1 MNFNT
6 ELEISNKAPS
16 EEYIYL
22 KNRVLSL
29 EKAVSRLE
37 ILLSVEKAVN
47 ISVINELKDK
57 ILILESYI
65 NRSEKKF
72 I

>member
-6 ELEISNKAPS
+6 ELEISNKASS
-16 EEYIYL
+16 EENTYL
-22 KNRVLSL
+22 KNRILSL

-37 ILLSVEKAVN
+37 VLLSVEKAVN

-57 ILILESYI
+57 ILILESHI

>member
-29 EKAVSRLE
+29 EKTVSRLE

-57 ILILESYI
+57 ILILESHI

>member
-37 ILLSVEKAVN
+37 VLLSVEKAVN

-57 ILILESYI
+57 ILILESHI
-65 NRSEKKF
+65 NRSEKEF

>member
-6 ELEISNKAPS
+6 ELEISNKASS
-16 EEYIYL
+16 EEYTYL

-57 ILILESYI
+57 ILILESHI

>member
-37 ILLSVEKAVN
+37 VLLSVEKAVN

-65 NRSEKKF
+65 NRSEKEF

>member
-6 ELEISNKAPS
+6 ELEISNKASS
-16 EEYIYL
+16 EENTYL

-29 EKAVSRLE
+29 EKTVSRLE

-57 ILILESYI
+57 ILILESHI
-65 NRSEKKF
+65 NRSEKEF

>member
-16 EEYIYL
+16 EENTYL

-29 EKAVSRLE
+29 EKTVSRLE

-57 ILILESYI
+57 ILILESHI
-65 NRSEKKF
+65 DRSKKNL
-72 I
+72 

>member
-6 ELEISNKAPS
+6 ELEISNKASS
-16 EEYIYL
+16 EENTYL

-29 EKAVSRLE
+29 EKTVSRLE

-65 NRSEKKF
+65 NRSKKKF

>member
-16 EEYIYL
+16 EENTYL

>member
-37 ILLSVEKAVN
+37 VLLSVEKAVN

-57 ILILESYI
+57 ILILESHI

>member
-6 ELEISNKAPS
+6 ELEISNKASS
-16 EEYIYL
+16 EENTYL
-22 KNRVLSL
+22 KNRILSL

-57 ILILESYI
+57 ILILESHI

>member
-16 EEYIYL
+16 EENTYL

-29 EKAVSRLE
+29 EKTVSRLE

>member
-6 ELEISNKAPS
+6 ELEISNKASS
-16 EEYIYL
+16 EENTYL

-37 ILLSVEKAVN
+37 VLLSVEKAVN

-57 ILILESYI
+57 ILILESHI

>member
-16 EEYIYL
+16 EEYTYL

-57 ILILESYI
+57 ILILESHI
-65 NRSEKKF
+65 DRSKKNL
-72 I
+72 

>member
-22 KNRVLSL
+22 KNRILSL

-37 ILLSVEKAVN
+37 VLLSVEKAVN

-57 ILILESYI
+57 ILILESHI

>member
-57 ILILESYI
+57 ILILESHI

>member
-16 EEYIYL
+16 EENTYL

-29 EKAVSRLE
+29 EKTVSRLE

-57 ILILESYI
+57 ILVLESHI
-65 NRSEKKF
+65 DRSKKNL
-72 I
+72 

>member
-6 ELEISNKAPS
+6 ELEISNKASS
-16 EEYIYL
+16 EENTYL

-57 ILILESYI
+57 ILILESHI

>member
-6 ELEISNKAPS
+6 ELEISNKASS
-16 EEYIYL
+16 EENIYL

-29 EKAVSRLE
+29 EKTVSRLE

-57 ILILESYI
+57 ILILESHI
-65 NRSEKKF
+65 DRSKKNL
-72 I
+72 

>member
-29 EKAVSRLE
+29 EKAISRLE
-37 ILLSVEKAVN
+37 VLLSVEKAVN

-57 ILILESYI
+57 ILILESHI

-72 I
+72 M

>member
-6 ELEISNKAPS
+6 ELEISNKASS
-16 EEYIYL
+16 EENTYL

-29 EKAVSRLE
+29 EKTVSRLE

-57 ILILESYI
+57 ILILESHI

>member
-57 ILILESYI
+57 ILILESHI
-65 NRSEKKF
+65 DRSEKKF

>member
-57 ILILESYI
+57 ILILESHI
-65 NRSEKKF
+65 DRSKKNL
-72 I
+72 